1 MSSTKSSENMFF
13 QVVKDSGASLDQVPG
28 LLDQLE
34 LRLKEMRDRC
44 DESVQEELETVA
56 SCKRRVDH
64 LMQVTTIP
72 PFYCLETSQ

>member
-1 MSSTKSSENMFF
+1 MKHVF

-44 DESVQEELETVA
+44 DESVQEELDTVA

-64 LMQVTTIP
+64 LMQVTTIL
-72 PFYCLETSQ
+72 PFLLFRNLIWIAVCTR